1 MFSHVGSIYRADCD
15 LISLAALTVL
25 DAGPARQ
32 TLAAK
37 AAGFDAVG
45 LRLHPLL
52 PTDPIIAGN
61 AAATD
66 ELLDA
71 LKSTGLKVTE
81 IGVFPI
87 KPGMDIEALSPVLSL
102 SHKIGARY
110 ITCPVEDPDRRRS
123 LDTFG
128 RLCDLA
134 ETCGLEALIEFNPYS
149 ACRNLGEALAMV
161 EGSGRDNAR
170 LLIDVLHLSRSGG
183 KPSDLLTVEPELIAL
198 IHLCDAPPP
207 PAQTLSTDALR
218 AESRTARL
226 YPGEGQ
232 LWLGELL
239 DVLRPDVPLSVEAPS
254 AIHAHLSVEERARRA
269 FEATRALLARHGRM
283 I

>member
-1 MFSHVGSIYRADCD
+1 MFRSVKNKTNRTIS

-45 LRLHPLL
+45 LRLQPLL
-52 PTDPIIAGN
+52 ATDPVIAGN
-61 AAATD
+61 DAAIE
-66 ELLDA
+66 ELLEA
-71 LKSTGLKVTE
+71 LRNTGLKVTE

-102 SHKIGARY
+102 SHKIGAGY
-110 ITCPVEDPDRRRS
+110 VTCPVEDVDRRRS
-123 LDTFG
+123 IDTFA

-149 ACRNLGEALAMV
+149 ACRTLKEALAIV
-161 EGSGRDNAR
+161 EESGRDNAK

-183 KPSDLLTVEPELIAL
+183 KPSDLLTLDPKLIAL
-198 IHLCDAPPP
+198 VHLCDAPPP
-207 PAQTLSTDALR
+207 PSKSLS
-218 AESRTARL
+218 E
-226 YPGEGQ
+226 
-232 LWLGELL
+232 
-239 DVLRPDVPLSVEAPS
+239 
-254 AIHAHLSVEERARRA
+254 
-269 FEATRALLARHGRM
+269 
-283 I
+283 